1 MGRRKRIPYDPPH
14 RRSGRRRRGPA
25 STRPED
31 VHITRRALLGRGAIV
46 AGFSVLAARLGYM
59 QVLKGERYRKEAVQN
74 IRDEE
79 TLKPTRGVVYDRKNR
94 ELAVNRETWEVRV
107 LPQELPDEQDEPAK
121 RRRVL
126 DQIINALSLPDAL
139 VLDPRD
145 VPEGAHHTVYARTAQ
160 LLGKTLAVEQTDR
173 TVLHPF
179 FRVPGQVVLV
189 NGQELQVF
197 VYPDATARKSDA
209 ARISA
214 DGRLIAGEVV
224 TWPLTPT
231 FASAGNVLAVLLSP
245 DTRLAGRVERA
256 IGMVGNQATMDN
268 VVKAL
273 SEDALRAWNDYIES
287 EMKINFLVRLE
298 DDLTT
303 DQAALCR
310 AHLSEVPGV
319 KVMNQLDYLVENG
332 RYLERIVIKTG
343 VPRETALKLEANK
356 LYLPGVELEDGV
368 LIRGYPG
375 GEAMS
380 HILGYVGQVS
390 QRDLENPR
398 NQDELGYAVYDQND
412 TIGKDGLELA
422 LEPELRGTRGRRI
435 IEVDASGSS
444 WRVVPDS
451 TIEPVPGKNVMLT
464 IDLELQR
471 AASEI
476 LRAGIAYSNADRH
489 AIERADPTRRVKQ
502 ESGAGAVVALDPRT
516 GEVLAMVSFPH
527 YDNQLFVDGISQ
539 RKYQEYT
546 SDEANKPLVDRALR
560 GEYPAGSTIKPFLA
574 AAALQEKTLD
584 INKTYTCT
592 GAIQVPFAW
601 DESKG
606 SYHPCWA
613 WQLGGHQALNVY
625 DAIEQS
631 CDVFFY
637 NVGAPRQPLDEAKSD
652 YLHYRDVTGEA
663 RNLGEKHYFEG
674 LGIDLIKKNLMERF
688 WFGNLTGIELP
699 SEGRGLVPD
708 PEWLA
713 RTFQGAGW
721 SVSATI
727 NVSIGQGYFLTT
739 PLQLALNTAA
749 FANGGKILKPRLVR
763 ESFDGR
769 PSTEVTVE
777 PSVQR
782 EVGIRK
788 EHMEVAREGM
798 RRVVHGP
805 AGTAPASGGL
815 QTKWPLTNPPDEPQ
829 ITIGGKTGTAEIGEA
844 DENGRYDRQHAWFT
858 LFAPYEDP
866 EIAIT
871 VIIEDGGEG
880 SAYAVPVADRVLR
893 AYFELSGRRER
904 GLVMRTDADPLRID
918 QPVVADSAAFP
929 EPGDYGQFIP
939 IAAD

>member
-14 RRSGRRRRGPA
+14 LRSGRKRRFGG

-31 VHITRRALLGRGAIV
+31 IHVTRRSLLGRGAIV
-46 AGFSVLAARLGYM
+46 AAFSVLAARLGYM
-59 QVLKGERYRKEAVQN
+59 QVLEGERYRTEAVQN
-74 IRDEE
+74 IRQVE
-79 TLKPTRGVVYDRKNR
+79 TLKPTRGVVFDRKNR
-94 ELAVNRETWEVRV
+94 EIAVNRETWEVRV
-107 LPQELPDEQDEPAK
+107 LPQELPDAQHAPAE

-139 VLDPRD
+139 ILDPRD

-160 LLGKTLAVEQTDR
+160 LLGKTLTVEQTDR
-173 TVLHPF
+173 TILHPF

-197 VYPDATARKSDA
+197 VYPDAAERKSDS

-224 TWPLTPT
+224 AWPAPPR

-245 DTRLAGRVERA
+245 DARLAGRVERA
-256 IGMVGNQATMDN
+256 IGAVGNQATMDR
-268 VVKAL
+268 VVTAL
-273 SEDALRAWNDYIES
+273 SEDALRAWTDYIEH
-287 EMKINFLVRLE
+287 EMDINFLVRLE

-310 AHLSEVPGV
+310 AHLSEIPGV
-319 KVMNQLDYLVENG
+319 RVMNQLDYLVENG
-332 RYLERIVIKTG
+332 RYLERIVVKTG

-356 LYLPGVELEDGV
+356 LYLSGVELEDGV
-368 LIRGYPG
+368 LIRRYPG

-398 NQDELGYAVYDQND
+398 NQDELGYPVYDPD
-412 TIGKDGLELA
+412 DSIGKDGLELE
-422 LEPELRGTRGRRI
+422 LEPVLRGTRGRRI
-435 IEVDASGSS
+435 IEMDASGSS

-451 TIEPVPGKNVMLT
+451 TIEPVSGKNVALT

-476 LRAGIAYSNADRH
+476 LRAGIKYSNADRR
-489 AIERADPTRRVKQ
+489 AIEAADPTRRVKK

-546 SDEANKPLVDRALR
+546 SDEANRPLLDRSLR

-584 INKTYTCT
+584 IAKTYTCT

-613 WQLGGHQALNVY
+613 WRLGGHQALDVY

-652 YLHYRDVTGEA
+652 YLHYRDVTGEV
-663 RNLGEKHYFEG
+663 RKLGEKHYFEG
-674 LGIDLIKKNLMERF
+674 LGIELIKQNLTERF

-713 RTFQGAGW
+713 RTYQGSGW

-749 FANGGKILKPRLVR
+749 FANDGKILKPRLVR
-763 ESFDGR
+763 NAFDGR
-769 PSTEVTVE
+769 PAADVEVE
-777 PSVQR
+777 PIVQR

-788 EHMEVAREGM
+788 EHMDVAREGM
-798 RRVVHGP
+798 RRVVHG
-805 AGTAPASGGL
+805 ATGTAPSSGGL
-815 QTKWPLTNPPDEPQ
+815 QTKWPMTNPPDEPQ
-829 ITIGGKTGTAEIGEA
+829 IMIGGKTGTAEIGEA
-844 DENGRYDRQHAWFT
+844 DENGLYDRQHAWFT
-858 LFAPYEDP
+858 CFAPFDDP
-866 EIAIT
+866 ELAIT
-871 VIIEDGGEG
+871 VIVEDGGEG

-893 AYFELSGRRER
+893 AYFELTGRRER
-904 GLVMRTDADPLRID
+904 GLVMRPDADPMRID
-918 QPVVADSAAFP
+918 QPVLADSAAFP

>member
-14 RRSGRRRRGPA
+14 LRSGRKRRFAAA
-25 STRPED
+25 SRPED
-31 VHITRRALLGRGAIV
+31 VHVTRRALLGRGAIV
-46 AGFSVLAARLGYM
+46 AAFSVLAARLGYM
-59 QVLKGERYRKEAVQN
+59 QVLEGERYRKEAVQN
-74 IRDEE
+74 IREEE

-107 LPQELPDEQDEPAK
+107 LPQELPDADGELAE

-160 LLGKTLAVEQTDR
+160 LLGKTLAIEQTDR
-173 TVLHPF
+173 TILHPF
-179 FRVPGQVVLV
+179 FRAPGQVVLV

-224 TWPLTPT
+224 SWPAPPR
-231 FASAGNVLAVLLSP
+231 FASAGNVLTVLLSP
-245 DTRLAGRVERA
+245 DARLAGRVERA
-256 IGMVGNQATMDN
+256 IGTVGNQATMDT
-268 VVKAL
+268 VVKVL
-273 SEDALRAWNDYIES
+273 SEDALRAWTEYIER
-287 EMKINFLVRLE
+287 EMDINFLVRLE

-332 RYLERIVIKTG
+332 RYLERIVVKTG

-368 LIRGYPG
+368 LIRRYPG

-390 QRDLENPR
+390 QRDLDNPR
-398 NQDELGYAVYDQND
+398 NQDELGYAVYDPND
-412 TIGKDGLELA
+412 SIGKDGLELE
-422 LEPELRGTRGRRI
+422 LEPVMRGTRGRRI
-435 IEVDASGSS
+435 IEMDASGSS

-451 TIEPVPGKNVMLT
+451 TIEPVPGKNVTLT

-489 AIERADPTRRVKQ
+489 AIERADPTRQVKQ

-539 RKYQEYT
+539 RKYQEYI
-546 SDEANKPLVDRALR
+546 SEDANKPLVDRALR

-584 INKTYTCT
+584 TSKTFTCT

-613 WQLGGHQALNVY
+613 WRLGGHQALDVY

-652 YLHYRDVTGEA
+652 YLHYRDVAGEA

-674 LGIDLIKKNLMERF
+674 LGIELIKKNLTERF
-688 WFGNLTGIELP
+688 WFGSQTGIDLP
-699 SEGRGLVPD
+699 AEAPGRVPD

-713 RTFQGAGW
+713 RTKQGAGW

-727 NVSIGQGYFLTT
+727 ITSIGQGDFLTT
-739 PLQLALNTAA
+739 PLQLSLNTAA
-749 FANGGKILKPRLVR
+749 FANGGKILKPVLVR
-763 ESFDGR
+763 DTFDGR
-769 PSTEVTVE
+769 AGSEITIKPM
-777 PSVQR
+777 VQR
-782 EVGIRK
+782 DVGIRA
-788 EHMEVAREGM
+788 EHMDVAREGM
-798 RRVVHGP
+798 RRVVHG
-805 AGTAPASGGL
+805 ATGTAASTGRL
-815 QTKWPLTNPPDEPQ
+815 QSKWPLTNPPDEPQ

-844 DENGRYDRQHAWFT
+844 DENGLYDRQHAWFT
-858 LFAPYEDP
+858 MFAPYEDP
-866 EIAIT
+866 EIAIA
-871 VIIEDGGEG
+871 VIVEDGGEG

-893 AYFELSGRRER
+893 AFFEITGRRRR
-904 GLVMRTDADPLRID
+904 GMVLRPDGDPMRID
-918 QPVVADSAAFP
+918 QPILADSAAFP
-929 EPGDYGQFIP
+929 EPGDYGQFVP
-939 IAAD
+939 IAVD